1 LRKKTTKM
9 GNSQWSSA
17 DIPDLTGK
25 RIVVTG
31 GNRGLGFAS
40 VVEFAKKG
48 AHVVLTSRS
57 KEKGETAIAEILS
70 AVPNASL
77 ETMELD
83 CSSFRSV
90 RAFVKEY
97 HAKHDTLDVLLNNA
111 GIGSTE
117 AYQRT
122 NTEDGNEMTWQTN
135 VWSACLLSQLLL
147 PTLAKGSSKD
157 NPSRIVFVSSVTAV
171 LPKVQINPEDPES
184 ENILETNE
192 NYWAYPMTKC
202 ADWMISNA
210 LSKRL
215 ETSSLKGRVLTT
227 CAHPGFSSTDM
238 TATFGGLQN
247 ALMGMPASQGCLSQ
261 VRVATDPTV
270 PSGAFYGPT
279 TPTKL
284 SLQHLL
290 AFFYAQIYP
299 PELYGSPELSKLV
312 SPFANDEESCE
323 KLLQKSEEIIGA
335 KFDIA

>member
-1 LRKKTTKM
+1 M

-25 RIVVTG
+25 RIIVTG
-31 GNRGLGFAS
+31 GNRGLGYAS

-57 KEKGETAIAEILS
+57 KEKGLEAISEILKV
-70 AVPNASL
+70 VPNASL

-90 RAFVKEY
+90 REFVKEY
-97 HAKHDTLDVLLNNA
+97 QAKHDTLDVLLNNA
-111 GIGSTE
+111 GISRTKGF
-117 AYQRT
+117 QRI
-122 NTEDGNEMTWQTN
+122 NTEDGNEMAWQTN

-147 PTLAKGSSKD
+147 PTLTKDSSKD
-157 NPSRIVFVSSVTAV
+157 NPSRIVFVSSGTSVK
-171 LPKVQINPEDPES
+171 PKVKINTEDPES
-184 ENILETNE
+184 ENLAKNE
-192 NYWAYPMTKC
+192 KYWAYPITKC

-215 ETSSLKGRVLTT
+215 ETSSLKGKVLAV

-238 TATFGGLQN
+238 TAVLGGLQN

-261 VRVATDPTV
+261 VRVSTDPKV
-270 PSGAFYGPT
+270 SSGAFYGPT

-284 SLQHLL
+284 SLQHAL
-290 AFFYAQIYP
+290 ALFDAQTYP
-299 PELYGSPELSKLV
+299 PELYGSPEPSQLV